1 MYKAIFLDLDGT
13 LLDDKKNI
21 SQENLEAIKYAIEKG
36 VYVCIA
42 SGRSIEST
50 KKYWTKAGASRY
62 MIYSNGAG
70 ILDCQENENI
80 SVLTIEKDITLKL
93 FNYAVKNG
101 ICVRLD
107 TPYGRY
113 ITDMLYNVSNTE
125 MELTEEIE
133 KFLNENKI
141 VQLSFVHVAK
151 EKIDDLVEFFNNTI
165 NHELKIED
173 LFTTGLNNEFFAMNV
188 VNTSVSKG
196 NAIAGLC
203 KFLKIDLKD
212 VIAMGD
218 GLNDISM
225 LSTVGLGVAMGN
237 ATSEVKLAAK
247 EITCTNNENGVAKII
262 MCNL

>member
-21 SQENLEAIKYAIEKG
+21 SQENLDAIKYAIKKG
-36 VYVCIA
+36 AYVFIA

-50 KKYWTKAGASRY
+50 QKYWTKVSASRY

-70 ILDCQENENI
+70 IFDCQENENI
-80 SVLTIEKDITLKL
+80 SILSIENDVILKL
-93 FNYAVKNG
+93 FNYAIKND

-113 ITDMLYNVSNTE
+113 ITNMLYCVNGTE
-125 MELTEEIE
+125 MKLTEEIE
-133 KFLNENKI
+133 KFLNENEV
-141 VQLSFVHVAK
+141 VQLSFVHVIE
-151 EKIDDLVEFFNNTI
+151 EKIYDLVEFFKNNI
-165 NHELKIED
+165 NQELKIED
-173 LFTTGLNNEFFAMNV
+173 LFKTGLNNEYFAMNV
-188 VNTSVSKG
+188 VNTAVSKG
-196 NAIAGLC
+196 NAIEGLC

-225 LSTVGLGVAMGN
+225 IERVGLGIAMEN
-237 ATSEVKLAAK
+237 AKEEVKKVAK
-247 EITCTNNENGVAKII
+247 IVTCTNNESAVAKII
-262 MCNL
+262 KANF

>member
-1 MYKAIFLDLDGT
+1 M
-13 LLDDKKNI
+13 
-21 SQENLEAIKYAIEKG
+21 
-36 VYVCIA
+36 CIA

-50 KKYWTKAGASRY
+50 KKYWTKVGASRY
-62 MIYSNGAG
+62 MVYSNGAG

-80 SVLTIEKDITLKL
+80 SLLTIEKDITLKL

-113 ITDMLYNVSNTE
+113 ITNMLYNVSNTE

-141 VQLSFVHVAK
+141 VQLSFVHVSK
-151 EKIDDLVEFFNNTI
+151 EKIDDLVEFFKNNI
-165 NHELKIED
+165 NQELKIED
-173 LFTTGLNNEFFAMNV
+173 LFKTGLNNEFFAMNV

-225 LSTVGLGVAMGN
+225 IKQVGLGIAMGN
-237 ATSEVKLAAK
+237 AKDEVKKVAK
-247 EITCTNNENGVAKII
+247 IVTCTNNESAVAKII
-262 MCNL
+262 KDNF